1 MRTVSPTV
9 ERERLRIVA
18 IIALAFVPL
27 LFIELALVQSQTQAG
42 RDSIAAGRLALAR
55 SVASASDTFIDGN
68 LATLR
73 ALTNTRSVKDADVQ
87 NVNAIFTPILRQ
99 DPNWLTFGLSSAD
112 GWNLS
117 SFTTGPHTVNISDRD
132 YFQAALA
139 GRDGVGSVLLTRGS
153 LNTKTIVLA
162 VPVTFNDGTKGVL
175 SGALSLVNLERQL
188 GQVVPSE
195 TIDLRMVDR
204 LGHEF
209 IGANAGGDSLPDEN
223 ARPEVRDGLAGQSK
237 ALVAKDTRGRDGLL
251 AYAPAVKAGWV
262 VILSEPIA
270 TAFTLPDRL
279 GQTAFVLT
287 LLGVAAALAI
297 AWYLGGRLARSYVEV
312 DLARSIAQG
321 ERFRLYDALRHA
333 PARVGLLNGPDL
345 VYAVATPDQLDQVG
359 MGEEDVIGKPFSA
372 VDPEPTHR
380 AILERVYNTGEPFIA
395 KEMPSSVRLPNG
407 QLVEGYYDAA
417 IVPTHDAEG
426 AIDGVIYYATDV
438 TDLVKGRKR
447 VEELAAAVSAER
459 DELQQIVNEMP
470 EGVIVMRRNGAVMSN
485 RTAEELFGHP
495 ITANDDPDDGEEIIV
510 RNPTRGV
517 DLNILASAAPVRRDG
532 EIVAAVSVFQDIT
545 ELRAFERQRSE
556 FFSMASH
563 EIRTPVTAI
572 QLQLDLALRQM
583 SRGDSSRTEE
593 LIMKARQ
600 RTKALTALINDLL
613 DVSRLD
619 AGKFALDLHDVDLVE
634 IVQKAAGEYPTDPEH
649 PILVV
654 AAAKPLTVHADTRRV
669 VEVIEN
675 LVNNAVKYSP
685 ERGTVTV
692 EISTENDEA
701 VVRVRD
707 QGLGVPE
714 AERGQIFER
723 FFRTSVAKPY
733 GGVGLGLYISKE
745 IMTRLGG
752 TITLESSSPRGSTFR
767 VSLPL
772 APVPAPTR

>member
-1 MRTVSPTV
+1 MRIVSPTV

-42 RDSIAAGRLALAR
+42 RESIAAGRLALAR

-87 NVNAIFTPILRQ
+87 NVNAILTPILRQ

-312 DLARSIAQG
+312 DLARSVAQG

-417 IVPTHDAEG
+417 IVPTHDADG

-438 TDLVKGRKR
+438 SDLAKGRKR
-447 VEELAAAVSAER
+447 VEELADAVSAER

-470 EGVIVMRRNGAVMSN
+470 EGVIVMRRNGVVTSN
-485 RTAEELFGHP
+485 RSADELLGGKFDGNFATATRDYQPRRRDGTPYLDRDFPVMRSLYRGESVR
-495 ITANDDPDDGEEIIV
+495 GEEV
-510 RNPTRGV
+510 VLHNPIRDEDRSLLV
-517 DLNILASAAPVRRDG
+517 SAAPVRRDG
-532 EIVAAVSVFQDIT
+532 EIVAAVSVFQDII
-545 ELRAFERQRSE
+545 ELRAFERQARE

-572 QLQLDLALRQM
+572 QLQL
-583 SRGDSSRTEE
+583 E
-593 LIMKARQ
+593 LIQRQ
-600 RTKALTALINDLL
+600 LSKG
-613 DVSRLD
+613 D
-619 AGKFALDLHDVDLVE
+619 AT
-634 IVQKAAGEYPTDPEH
+634 Q
-649 PILVV
+649 
-654 AAAKPLTVHADTRRV
+654 
-669 VEVIEN
+669 
-675 LVNNAVKYSP
+675 
-685 ERGTVTV
+685 
-692 EISTENDEA
+692 
-701 VVRVRD
+701 VRE
-707 QGLGVPE
+707 L
-714 AERGQIFER
+714 
-723 FFRTSVAKPY
+723 VAKA
-733 GGVGLGLYISKE
+733 KHR
-745 IMTRLGG
+745 TN
-752 TITLESSSPRGSTFR
+752 
-767 VSLPL
+767 
-772 APVPAPTR
+772 